1 MGRSFSPRTRGY
13 FLPKRIRTANQRLF
27 PAHAGVFPWQRAVS
41 TRASSF
47 PRARGGISIQTVG
60 TSLQGLFSPRTR
72 GYFQSRLFSFR
83 LASLFPAHAG
93 VFPSFFA
100 RLDGGSRFSPRTRGY
115 FRLARDPLKAA
126 YLFPAHAGV
135 FPSSPVG
142 STSGAPFP
150 RARGGISYSGCGC
163 YSRGSFSPRTRG
175 YFLNTPRRGGGH
187 RLFPAHAGVFPGN
200 RSQDWRILPF
210 PRARGGIS
218 RRPRPGMEY
227 PPFSPRTRGYFRLPA
242 MQSIDAILFPAHA
255 GVFPIV
261 RRDVIGWDAFPR
273 ARGGISASG
282 RRRQNLRSFSPRTRG
297 YFRDP
302 LREDHPR
309 CLFPAHAGV
318 FPAPD

>member
-60 TSLQGLFSPRTR
+60 TSLQGL
-72 GYFQSRLFSFR
+72 
-83 LASLFPAHAG
+83 
-93 VFPSFFA
+93 
-100 RLDGGSRFSPRTRGY
+100 FSPRTRGY